1 MPTHIKPLET
11 IMNIRKLINQLE
23 EIAEL
28 AGDDQIVY
36 TWCPDGEDW
45 FPITGFT
52 YGGGDNII
60 QIYNDEG

>member
-1 MPTHIKPLET
+1 
-11 IMNIRKLINQLE
+11 MNIRKLINQLE